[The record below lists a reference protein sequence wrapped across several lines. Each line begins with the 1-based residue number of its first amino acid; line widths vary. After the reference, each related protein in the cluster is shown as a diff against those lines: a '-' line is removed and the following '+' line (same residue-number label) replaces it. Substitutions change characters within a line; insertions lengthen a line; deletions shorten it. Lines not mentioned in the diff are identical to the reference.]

1 MKELTD
7 RESQIQAD
15 LCRREEELMQKV
27 NDAENRL
34 ARQRQSLDD
43 DVQMKQ
49 KQFSE
54 LRAQLEEQHLEVA
67 RKLQQVEVGLS
78 KFLLKD
84 KLF

>member
-1 MKELTD
+1 
-7 RESQIQAD
+7 
-15 LCRREEELMQKV
+15 MQKV